1 MDLATQERILELV
14 NVDRSGLTVLLG
26 APDPES
32 AELSALTVI
41 SGDPTYAGPLA
52 GVQLGLPVYH
62 ILETAVEAASDDAAY
77 EEHASLMKV
86 ALDLEAI
93 GETMARVRSGA
104 S

>member
-14 NVDRSGLTVLLG
+14 NTDRSGLTVLLG

-32 AELSALTVI
+32 AELSALTVT

-62 ILETAVEAASDDAAY
+62 ILEASVEAASDDAAY
-77 EEHASLMKV
+77 EEHAALMKV
-86 ALDLEAI
+86 ALDPEAI
-93 GETMARVRSGA
+93 ELAMARVRSEA